1 MKIGLDTNL
10 LVRYITNDDPGQADK
25 VEDLF
30 DSLRDNSTLVINRV
44 VLAELD
50 WVLTQVY
57 EYSKGDF
64 LKVIDQ
70 MFATQK
76 IAFSDPNLVKE
87 ACRLYTKSNADFAD
101 CYLGVIN
108 ADLGC
113 ETTYTFD
120 KQASKLSLFT
130 LVN

>member
-10 LVRYITNDDPGQADK
+10 LVRYITNDNPDQADK

-30 DSLRDNSTLVINRV
+30 NSLGNDTLVINQV

-50 WVLTQVY
+50 WVLTHVY
-57 EYSKGDF
+57 DYSKKDF
-64 LKVIDQ
+64 LKVINQ
-70 MFATQK
+70 LFATQNVTFNTP
-76 IAFSDPNLVKE
+76 ILVKE
-87 ACRLYTKSNADFAD
+87 ACRAYKKSRADFAD

-120 KQASKLSLFT
+120 KAASKLTSFT
-130 LVN
+130 LLN